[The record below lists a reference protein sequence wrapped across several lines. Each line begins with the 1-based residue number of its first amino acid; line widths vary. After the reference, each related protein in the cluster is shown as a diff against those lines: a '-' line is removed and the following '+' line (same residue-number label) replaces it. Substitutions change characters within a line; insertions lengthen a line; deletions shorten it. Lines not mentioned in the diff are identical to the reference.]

1 MQGAM
6 ASMVAALLCRGD
18 KGEAELDVLFD
29 TGAGLSFIRRAA
41 AEKLGA
47 IVPLDE
53 PYTITIG
60 DGSKIKVGEACEVAL
75 DIGGKKIADRYLV
88 LDDTVEDLIVGEQT
102 MRKAGLKIDMAEHAI
117 YAALRVSGNPKSKIP
132 NPKLGDK
139 MNPFKKLLMALGL
152 TAAED
157 VSEDDAI
164 EMVKAKVAGEDPEK
178 TKIAPEILTALGLA
192 ADATVEQAAGKI
204 LVLSKP
210 ADTVPAA
217 ELAALQAK
225 VKEQEIA
232 GAVDKALAEGKLTPA
247 EKEWALGMAKQNLAV
262 FASFVAQRPKV
273 LPVGD
278 KLPEQKETPA
288 GAKLDDVT
296 LAVMKQLGLS
306 KETYEKYNA
315 SAA

>member
-1 MQGAM
+1 M

-41 AEKLGA
+41 AERLGA

-117 YAALRVSGNPKSKIP
+117 YAALRVSGSPKSKIP

-139 MNPFKKLLMALGL
+139 MNPFKRLLMALGL

-164 EMVKAKVAGEDPEK
+164 EMVKKKIEEPEAPKV
-178 TKIAPEILTALGLA
+178 APEILTALGLA

-262 FASFVAQRPKV
+262 FDSFVAQRPKV

-288 GAKLDDVT
+288 SAKLDDAT

-315 SAA
+315 PAV

>member
-1 MQGAM
+1 M

-41 AEKLGA
+41 AERLGA

-53 PYTITIG
+53 PYIITIG

-132 NPKLGDK
+132 NPKLGDDK

-152 TAAED
+152 SAAED

-164 EMVKAKVAGEDPEK
+164 KMVKEKIEKEPEAPKV
-178 TKIAPEILTALGLA
+178 APEILTALGLA

-232 GAVDKALAEGKLTPA
+232 SAVDKALAEGKLTPA

-262 FASFVAQRPKV
+262 FDSFVAQRPKV

-278 KLPEQKETPA
+278 KLPQQKETPA
-288 GAKLDDVT
+288 SAKLDDVT

-315 SAA
+315 PAV